1 MLLQR
6 QGKGQRRC
14 VKGLGLEGRQSM
26 EEGDRLIMDVLVLV
40 HVHHI
45 IHQVLEADTA
55 QGPIHL
61 LQDAVVTLF
70 PQVEG
75 AETTQDHHVIFH

>member
-1 MLLQR
+1 
-6 QGKGQRRC
+6 
-14 VKGLGLEGRQSM
+14 M